1 MKAISPIRSVR
12 SCHEAVCCLAD
23 QSLSISRGKNPVED
37 PLTLLYDMNDCYCK
51 LMELVP
57 SIPQNRKVSKMEI
70 LQHVI
75 DYIFDLQIALESQQQ
90 DPENSNASGSSIL
103 TLQRPEL
110 SSDGESLSLCHWLKR
125 CAFNSPLQHR
135 SESVLPANQDP
146 TPTLPVSTPK
156 QWIEHFSHFKDKFF
170 FQKKRASAYLGS
182 TFHLAPRA
190 LIF

>member
-1 MKAISPIRSVR
+1 MKEEMKAISPIRSVR

-103 TLQRPEL
+103 TLQVKHFPGLFVIDKAISLFKSCKVSPNPHANISSLHFQRPEL
-110 SSDGESLSLCHWLKR
+110 SSDGESLSLCH
-125 CAFNSPLQHR
+125 
-135 SESVLPANQDP
+135 
-146 TPTLPVSTPK
+146 
-156 QWIEHFSHFKDKFF
+156 
-170 FQKKRASAYLGS
+170 
-182 TFHLAPRA
+182 
-190 LIF
+190 